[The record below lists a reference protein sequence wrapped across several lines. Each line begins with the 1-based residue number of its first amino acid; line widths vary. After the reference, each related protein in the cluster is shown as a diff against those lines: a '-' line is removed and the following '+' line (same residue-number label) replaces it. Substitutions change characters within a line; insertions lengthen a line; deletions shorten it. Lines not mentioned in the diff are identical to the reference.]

1 MGGQAVS
8 FGVASSAV
16 LGDKENLLIV
26 VYFFIQKYWAGSQLL
41 MKV

>member
-16 LGDKENLLIV
+16 LGDKENLRIV
-26 VYFFIQKYWAGSQLL
+26 VSLFHR
-41 MKV
+41 KVLGRQPAAD